1 MNYGKR
7 GAAKKKK
14 ALRSKS
20 KKWSKRFALTFF
32 KAILLL
38 ILAVGIIGI
47 CGGLGVVKG
56 ILASAPDTD
65 IDVSP
70 SGFSTFVYDA
80 EGNQIAKLDAEGSNR
95 VPVSMDKIPE
105 NLAHAFVAIEDAR
118 FYEHNGIDI
127 KGIIRAGFIG
137 LTSGH
142 FSEGASTI
150 TQQLIKNNVL
160 TSWTSESEKGFA
172 VKVKRKIQEQY
183 LAIMLEK
190 QMDKDKIL
198 ENYMNTINL
207 GQNTLG
213 VQAASKRYFGKNVWE
228 LNLSECAV
236 IAAITQNPSRYNPI
250 THPEKNAER
259 REKVLGDMLEQGYI
273 SQSEFDE
280 ALGDDVYSRIQ
291 IVNEETGETAINS
304 YFVDALTEMVMEDL
318 EAAGYSE
325 TQAFSLLYSGGLKI
339 YSTQDP
345 TIQAICDEVCSNE
358 ENYPDGTT
366 WYLNYQLTI
375 QHANGETNNY
385 SKEMLEDYLKQNGS
399 DKKYPLLFSS
409 QDDAYAAAENY
420 KASLLQDGDE
430 VLAEK
435 ISMTPQPQIS
445 MTIEDQSTG
454 NVVALVGGRGAKEA
468 NRTLN
473 RATSTTRQP
482 GSTFKIVSTYAPA
495 LDSAGLTLADVFVDA
510 PFNYANGKPVSN
522 WYSSGYRGICSLRDG
537 IRDSLNIIAVKTLTS
552 IKPQLGYDYLQN
564 FGFTTL
570 VESEER
576 NGQIFS
582 DIQQSLALGG
592 ITHGVTNMELN
603 ASYAT
608 IANGGTYIK
617 PKLYTKIVDHDGN
630 ILIDNTAGESR
641 QVIKESTAFLLTDA
655 MVDVVTS
662 GTGTSVNFGGMSIA
676 GKTGTTSDYNDVWFA
691 GYTPYYTCT
700 TWTGYD
706 NNAKLSGKNGERNLA
721 KTLWRATMSKIHENL
736 ENKAFNV
743 PADIVTATV
752 CSQSGKLPI
761 PGMCDET
768 LKTEY
773 FAKGTV
779 PTETC
784 DVHYQGMVCEY
795 SGLPATEFCPFG
807 VPGTVTMTPALDAA
821 LSGNVNQNA
830 DGTAANQCPHNAAFF
845 ADPNANAIIAQQQLE
860 LDARHMLANYD
871 AQMANLQAAL
881 QNAQA
886 VLLNA
891 QQQAAAATDPDSQAA
906 AQNAITQAQQEIDN
920 LNSQI
925 MALQNAHALQQ
936 QQDQQAG
943 TPGQ

>member
-1 MNYGKR
+1 M
-7 GAAKKKK
+7 
-14 ALRSKS
+14 
-20 KKWSKRFALTFF
+20 
-32 KAILLL
+32 
-38 ILAVGIIGI
+38 GIIGV

-641 QVIKESTAFLLTDA
+641 QVIKESTSFLLTDA

-871 AQMANLQAAL
+871 VQMANLQAAL

>member
-38 ILAVGIIGI
+38 ILAVGIIGV

-807 VPGTVTMTPALDAA
+807 VPGTVTMPPALDAA

>member
-38 ILAVGIIGI
+38 ILAVGIIGV

-409 QDDAYAAAENY
+409 QDDSYAAAENY

-641 QVIKESTAFLLTDA
+641 QVIKESTSFLLTDA

-871 AQMANLQAAL
+871 VQMANLQAAL